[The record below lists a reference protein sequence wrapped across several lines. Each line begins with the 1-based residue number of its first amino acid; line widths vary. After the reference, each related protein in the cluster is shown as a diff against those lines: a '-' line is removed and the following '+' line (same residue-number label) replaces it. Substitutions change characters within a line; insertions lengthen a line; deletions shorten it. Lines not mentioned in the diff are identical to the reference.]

1 MNSLSVVV
9 FSAVTL
15 EVLWV
20 FFAYILVS
28 VMLDFL
34 SLDFGVFTLY
44 SRVWIQRVSVSVESF
59 FSDVVRDFL
68 TTTDRLK
75 LDGN

>member
-1 MNSLSVVV
+1 MNSLSVVI

-15 EVLWV
+15 EVLWG

-28 VMLDFL
+28 VMFDFL

-44 SRVWIQRVSVSVESF
+44 SRV
-59 FSDVVRDFL
+59 
-68 TTTDRLK
+68 
-75 LDGN
+75 

>member
-15 EVLWV
+15 EVLWF

-28 VMLDFL
+28 VMFDFL

-68 TTTDRLK
+68 TTTERLK